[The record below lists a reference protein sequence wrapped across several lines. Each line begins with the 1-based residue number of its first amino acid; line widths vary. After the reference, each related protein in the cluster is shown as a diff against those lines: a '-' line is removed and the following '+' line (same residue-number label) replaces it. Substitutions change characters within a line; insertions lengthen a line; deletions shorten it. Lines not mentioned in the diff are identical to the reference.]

1 MRRTSRRSPS
11 LRRTGLASSR
21 TRSSL
26 VLTVTASGDRPRPR
40 GRFGVCRVVLGGG
53 PTARLVPAGAVTTP
67 DTGAS
72 PGVVAH
78 PPVCRTP
85 ALTSLLRSTP
95 DGGPLRTPTGPET
108 PPGRAIRATSL
119 RVAPVTG
126 RATATLHCARDRG
139 ARGRRARARRPA
151 EEEDGLHAPRTRRT
165 VRRMVLI
172 AVVTGVLLPALV
184 PAAHAGPG
192 TPPTTT
198 PPSAASPSATPPP
211 TTRPARPARSSCGS
225 PRRRRRS
232 TR

>member
-40 GRFGVCRVVLGGG
+40 GRFRCLPRRPRWWSDGAARAGRRGDDARHGG
-53 PTARLVPAGAVTTP
+53 LAG
-67 DTGAS
+67 S
-72 PGVVAH
+72 LAH
-78 PPVCRTP
+78 PPGCRTP

-95 DGGPLRTPTGPET
+95 AGGPPRTPTGPET
-108 PPGRAIRATSL
+108 PPGRAIRATPL

-126 RATATLHCARDRG
+126 RATATLHCARAELG
-139 ARGRRARARRPA
+139 TRARARRPA
-151 EEEDGLHAPRTRRT
+151 EEDGLHAPRTRRA

-172 AVVTGVLLPALV
+172 AVVTGVLVPALV

-192 TPPTTT
+192 TPPRRRRRPQRRHRPPTTR
-198 PPSAASPSATPPP
+198 P
-211 TTRPARPARSSCGS
+211 TTRPARPARSSRGS